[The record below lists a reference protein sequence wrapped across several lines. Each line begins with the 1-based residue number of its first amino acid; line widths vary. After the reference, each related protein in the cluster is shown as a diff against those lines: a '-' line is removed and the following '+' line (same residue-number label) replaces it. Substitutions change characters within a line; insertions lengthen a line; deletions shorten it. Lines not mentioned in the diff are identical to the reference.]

1 MTDGAH
7 LWEEKWGIESLERK
21 EVMSSNKVSDLE
33 QIQIFI
39 LTVTKKNKQTNKMP
53 SIGKSLES

>member
-21 EVMSSNKVSDLE
+21 EVISSRKVSDLE
-33 QIQIFI
+33 VQILYLLSQ
-39 LTVTKKNKQTNKMP
+39 KQTNKKGYMP
-53 SIGKSLES
+53 SIGKSPKS